1 MQRRD
6 SRWIVAELC
15 KESLF
20 QGTSKRRH
28 RTAIIPSGAV
38 TTDLLWLELARTIAA
53 MTASTLM
60 MRKAWLNR
68 MAAGT
73 ASVPFADEQSGCT
86 IWLKLE
92 YMLPSGSTKDR
103 VAAYLLSH
111 GVETGAITQ
120 DTIVVEASS
129 GSTSI
134 ALAMA
139 CAVLGV
145 KFRAVMPSNVS
156 RERLLIIQRYGGEA
170 VLTDAGAGVL
180 GAIEATRAM
189 AAKDSRI
196 FLTRQFENPL
206 NARAHQI
213 KTGPELIDQVGT
225 TIHGFV
231 AGVGTGGTLMGI
243 ASALRDAGQ
252 ATQIARVLPQRG
264 SACFAGQPEVCG
276 GIPGVVE
283 GLSTILHP
291 QAIGLGEDIMIGE
304 YDAICAT
311 RELCRAGFSVGPSS
325 GLNLAGARA
334 LALRLGP
341 GHTLAT
347 ILCDRMERYF
357 STDLFDDI
365 VCPSPPAVVPL

>member
-1 MQRRD
+1 MFAQLAATGA
-6 SRWIVAELC
+6 SR
-15 KESLF
+15 
-20 QGTSKRRH
+20 
-28 RTAIIPSGAV
+28 
-38 TTDLLWLELARTIAA
+38 LLT
-53 MTASTLM
+53 
-60 MRKAWLNR
+60 RKAWLNR
-68 MAAGT
+68 MTGGT
-73 ASVPFADEQSGCT
+73 ISVPYADAATGCT

-111 GVETGAITQ
+111 GVETGAITTE
-120 DTIVVEASS
+120 TIVVEASS

-145 KFRAVMPSNVS
+145 KFRAVMPANVS

-170 VLTDAGAGVL
+170 VLTPPAGGVV
-180 GAIEATRAM
+180 GAIEETRRM
-189 AAKDSRI
+189 AAADPKV
-196 FLTRQFENPL
+196 FLPRQFENPL

-252 ATQIARVLPQRG
+252 PTHIARVLPQKG
-264 SACFAGQPEVCG
+264 AVCFAGQPEVCG
-276 GIPGVVE
+276 GIPGVIE

-291 QAIGLGEDIMIGE
+291 EQIGMGPDIHIDEFEAIS
-304 YDAICAT
+304 AT
-311 RELCRAGFSVGPSS
+311 RELCNAGFSVGPSS

-334 LALRLGP
+334 LARHLGP

-347 ILCDRMERYF
+347 VLCDRMERYF
-357 STDLFDDI
+357 STELFADI
-365 VCPSPPAVVPL
+365 AKL